1 MKKKILS
8 ALLIVINIFLI
19 IALSSCTITNAEK
32 TKYKGK
38 SSPTE
43 KNYSVNNNT
52 QAAETWS
59 ASDTFDLNNDVAA
72 SFDISNAKHRD
83 AAGNPAFVVANLTD
97 IHYSHDRTR
106 AGRKTALN
114 NIRKYI
120 EETDPDL
127 ITITG
132 DLISHFEDKDEYLPA
147 LCSFLDHFNI
157 PWAPIL
163 GNHDGFDQDQRA
175 AVANVFLSGEYN
187 NVIFRRNA
195 PELGV
200 GNYIITLTSG
210 SQIIHSIIMLDSHS
224 ERVYP
229 DGTKG
234 YDYIW
239 QPQFDWYQW
248 AIEGLIRANAN
259 TAVPTSCFLHIPPVE
274 YLYAF
279 EGYQKGIYSGVN
291 DNNEPI
297 CCPGHK
303 NPDGP
308 YNNGF
313 FAHAKSL
320 GTKLMLCGHDHT
332 NTSYIDYQGVTL
344 AYSLCAKGNRFCNG
358 KRTVGT
364 TVTYA
369 QNGNFTLNSYISR
382 YGKIKQIANLA

>member
-1 MKKKILS
+1 MKKKVLS
-8 ALLIVINIFLI
+8 AFLI
-19 IALSSCTITNAEK
+19 AMNIILMICLSSCTITKAEK
-32 TKYKGK
+32 AKYKGK
-38 SSPTE
+38 SQPTE
-43 KNYSVNNNT
+43 KNYYVNNST
-52 QAAETWS
+52 QEGETWN
-59 ASDTFDLNNDVAA
+59 ASDIFDIEKDVAA

-83 AAGNPAFVVANLTD
+83 ESGNPLFVVANLTD
-97 IHYSHDRTR
+97 IHYSHDRAR
-106 AGRKTALN
+106 LARKTALN

-120 EETDPDL
+120 ELTDPDL

-132 DLISHFEDKDEYLPA
+132 DMISFFEDKDDYLTT
-147 LCSFLDHFNI
+147 LCSFLDSFQI

-163 GNHDGFDQDQRA
+163 GNHEGFDQNERSAIAD
-175 AVANVFLSGEYN
+175 VFLSGEYN

-200 GNYIITLTSG
+200 GNYIITITNG
-210 SQIIHSIIMLDSHS
+210 PQIIHSVMMLDSHS
-224 ERVYP
+224 ERTYP

-234 YDYIW
+234 YDHIW
-239 QPQFDWYQW
+239 QPQFDWYKW
-248 AIEGLIRANAN
+248 AVDGLTLANN
-259 TAVPTSCFLHIPPVE
+259 NKAVPTSCFLHIPPVE

-279 EGYQKGIYSGVN
+279 EGYEKGLYNGVN

-297 CCPGHK
+297 CCPGHL

-332 NTSYIDYQGVTL
+332 NTSYINYQDVTL
-344 AYSLCAKGNRFCNG
+344 AYSLCSKGNRFCNG

-364 TVTYA
+364 TVTYNI
-369 QNGNFTLNSYISR
+369 NGNFTLNSYISHF
-382 YGKIKQIANLA
+382 GKVKQIDNLG